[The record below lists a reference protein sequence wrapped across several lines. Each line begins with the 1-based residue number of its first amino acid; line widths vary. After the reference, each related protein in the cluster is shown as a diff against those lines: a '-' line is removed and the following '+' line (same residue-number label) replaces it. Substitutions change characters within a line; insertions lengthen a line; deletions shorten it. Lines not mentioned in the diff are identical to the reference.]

1 MVHPNKKKR
10 IWVKQFQPGDL
21 VAFNHHGSFCMDM
34 HQYTATIINGPDRR
48 GCYICKIFG
57 EITPLDEIRIARQG
71 ENAVIKECYLELLYH
86 AVPEDEITDIEV
98 LL

>member
-1 MVHPNKKKR
+1 MMVPKKKR
-10 IWVKQFQPGDL
+10 ATWVRQFQPGDL
-21 VAFNHHGSFCMDM
+21 VAFNHRGSFCMDM

-48 GCYICKIFG
+48 GCYTCKIFG
-57 EITPLDEIRIARQG
+57 TVTPLDEIRIARQG